1 MQRQNTNDLE
11 LTAALLGAQGLRRA
25 YPLVA
30 FDRPRMTLSDWIAEG
45 LRAAEWRRNPVRAD
59 GDEQPGRR
67 FATRDQAASREPSD
81 RLLAFSSSGSQLPR
95 SGVVGLATNQGCLV
109 AVFGYQILKDTDGG
123 RFLVIRGPSK
133 AALIG
138 DGLVGDHV
146 KATIERL
153 SDTMGCCRTIL
164 RNW

>member
-1 MQRQNTNDLE
+1 MQRQSTNDLE

-25 YPLVA
+25 YPLVV

-45 LRAAEWRRNPVRAD
+45 LRAAEWRRTPVRSGEAERPKRGWPARGQTAD
-59 GDEQPGRR
+59 
-67 FATRDQAASREPSD
+67 REPSD

-133 AALIG
+133 AALIR

>member
-1 MQRQNTNDLE
+1 MQRQNTNALD

-30 FDRPRMTLSDWIAEG
+30 FDRPRMTLTDWIAEG
-45 LRAAEWRRNPVRAD
+45 LRAAEWRRTSIKSGEGERPKR
-59 GDEQPGRR
+59 GSTPP
-67 FATRDQAASREPSD
+67 REPSD
-81 RLLAFSSSGSQLPR
+81 RLLAFSSSGSPLPR
-95 SGVVGLATNQGCLV
+95 CGVVGLATNQGCLV
-109 AVFGYQILKDTDGG
+109 AVFGYQILKDSDGG